1 MTITSDPPIEV
12 PTDAPGS
19 TGVEGE
25 DRLAAAASKLRLR
38 AGIPVDKWL
47 QIAGTALPFLGLL
60 AIIAAWYGV
69 SHTAREWRQTPYVVS
84 GGLLGLGLIFLGGFT
99 YFAYWLTK
107 LVEQTHRQTAVLERI
122 EAALTGRSLD
132 VDVGSDVLVVSGGL
146 AHRPDCALLAGK
158 DDVRPLPPAGGIAA
172 CPVCEPDLPSPPK
185 APVRARSS
193 RRRTTK

>member
-1 MTITSDPPIEV
+1 MTITGDPPIEV
-12 PTDAPGS
+12 STDAS
-19 TGVEGE
+19 ETTGADGE

-38 AGIPVDKWL
+38 AGIPVDKGL
-47 QIAGTALPFLGLL
+47 QIAGTVLPFLGLL
-60 AIIAAWYGV
+60 AIAAAWYGV
-69 SHTAREWRQTPYVVS
+69 SHTAREWRQTTYLVS

-107 LVEQTHRQTAVLERI
+107 LVEQAHRQTTALERI

-132 VDVGSDVLVVSGGL
+132 VDVGSHAVVVSGGL

-158 DDVRPLPPAGGIAA
+158 DDVRPLPPAGGVPA

-185 APVRARSS
+185 TPTRARST
-193 RRRTTK
+193 RKRTTK

>member
-1 MTITSDPPIEV
+1 MTITGDPPIEV
-12 PTDAPGS
+12 PTDAGS
-19 TGVEGE
+19 TEAEGE
-25 DRLAAAASKLRLR
+25 DRLAVAASKLRLR
-38 AGIPVDKWL
+38 AGIPIDRWL

-132 VDVGSDVLVVSGGL
+132 VDVGSDALVVSGGL

-158 DDVRPLPPAGGIAA
+158 DDVRPLPADTDVPG
-172 CPVCEPDLPSPPK
+172 CSVCEPDLPSPPK
-185 APVRARSS
+185 ASARARSS
-193 RRRTTK
+193 RRRTTR